1 MLLDK
6 SVIKQWIQEGSKPIK
21 ANLSFLREDKFI
33 EKFTSTYND
42 SNLTSKE
49 KYKVNCDFERYWGLY
64 YKKKYGTLTENQTA
78 WTGWLGEHLFQEYC
92 NKRKY
97 NYCCRPKTTA
107 GFQIDFEV
115 FKTENS
121 ISLWDY
127 TWFLQK
133 ENAQPTDKAITST
146 NGCQS
151 YYVEVKAGAYTV
163 GGTAHEKILGVPFKY
178 EKVVEKKSKPVLI
191 LCIGSAEKFG
201 WKYGLF
207 NDFTTG
213 KIQENPSKILEFFN
227 KTGFTYYPFSFLLQE
242 NSQLPILSKPS

>member
-178 EKVVEKKSKPVLI
+178 EKVVEKKVS
-191 LCIGSAEKFG
+191 
-201 WKYGLF
+201 
-207 NDFTTG
+207 
-213 KIQENPSKILEFFN
+213 
-227 KTGFTYYPFSFLLQE
+227 
-242 NSQLPILSKPS
+242 LS

>member
-1 MLLDK
+1 MTQTR
-6 SVIKQWIQEGSKPIK
+6 SVLWYTLYSNVYSEAK
-21 ANLSFLREDKFI
+21 L
-33 EKFTSTYND
+33 

-49 KYKVNCDFERYWGLY
+49 KYKENCDFERYWGLY
-64 YKKKYGTLTENQTA
+64 YKKKYGTLAENQTA

-92 NKRKY
+92 NKQEYKY
-97 NYCCRPKTTA
+97 YCRPKTTA
-107 GFQIDFEV
+107 GFRIDFEV

-121 ISLWDY
+121 IPLWDY

-133 ENAQPTDKAITST
+133 ENAQPTDEVIKST
-146 NGCQS
+146 NDCQS

-163 GGTAHEKILGVPFKY
+163 GGTAHEK
-178 EKVVEKKSKPVLI
+178 VVEKTNKPVLI

-207 NDFTTG
+207 NDLTTG
-213 KIQENPSKILEFFN
+213 KIQQSPSKILEFFN
-227 KTGFTYYPFSFLLQE
+227 KMGFTYYPFSFLLQE